1 MVNKKIAVILVAWVL
16 LFTVASAVN
25 ADTIEKI
32 KNSVGSTV
40 KNGFSFSS
48 ESSKVI
54 LSGSGGSDDSTGG
67 KGVVTCENLSN
78 ILKTQTSTG
87 NIRKDTITS
96 FTFQEFSIF
105 KLYANGKDNADT
117 VSVRIEL
124 INGLSSCIKEDTP
137 IPIPGEV
144 YQYINVWI
152 GEPVIKELKAKL
164 RLDKTA
170 FVDSDVGIYQWNKT
184 KKEWVLLETTSVG
197 EDINYNYF
205 DVMTNG
211 EGNFAIIKM
220 RPMSASPVQMI
231 TTEPIPTITSSST
244 ERFQMPALGIFLVVL
259 LLVGIFIFRTLAKK
273 GKKKDK

>member
-1 MVNKKIAVILVAWVL
+1 MVNKKIAIILVAWVL

-48 ESSKVI
+48 ESTKII
-54 LSGSGGSDDSTGG
+54 LSGSGSSDDSTGG

-87 NIRKDTITS
+87 NIRKDTITL
-96 FTFQEFSIF
+96 FTFQEFSMF
-105 KLYANGKDNADT
+105 KLYTNGKDNADT

-124 INGLSSCIKEDTP
+124 VNGLSSCIKEDTP
-137 IPIPGEV
+137 VPISGDV
-144 YQYINVWI
+144 YQYVNVWI
-152 GEPVIKELKAKL
+152 GEPVIKELKAKI
-164 RLDKTA
+164 RLDRTV

-197 EDINYNYF
+197 EDVNYNYF

-220 RPMSASPVQMI
+220 RPMSISASPVQTT
-231 TTEPIPTITSSST
+231 TTEPTPAMNSPPTRNGTWIL
-244 ERFQMPALGIFLVVL
+244 FFIAILLICILMVLV
-259 LLVGIFIFRTLAKK
+259 LAKK
-273 GKKKDK
+273 GKEKDK